1 MVFGLEAEVGRP
13 ALDVIV
19 EPRQFRGP
27 PSDAGPD
34 HADVVERG
42 EDAEPADGRLERLD
56 GGVVD
61 RSLDGPFDLRHGVV
75 VDRAEELERD
85 VGPLWIGQAEPR
97 RVPEPP
103 LGGGD
108 LAGEVGW
115 QVDRDE
121 QTHVTTCAPE
131 EQNRD
136 VTLTPHDRQRRAM
149 TDDGDPPN
157 RHRFSEGQG
166 VDADY
171 DEFTLDPPELKVDPT
186 KVDPVDSRVL
196 ADILDRRNIDRD
208 DVDAGDLLEV
218 GLSYMGI
225 NRYEEATETFARAAR
240 FAEEDSL
247 DAQEAW
253 VNKGVAHAELEE
265 YDEAIGAYQE
275 ALRIDDDSEH
285 AASAET
291 NLAYAL
297 WEFGHTEEALDHAE
311 RAVEID
317 PRFPQAWYNRGFF
330 LSERGLFEDA
340 VTAFDNAIRLG
351 MRSAEVLEEKAL
363 ALEELGEE
371 EEAERAQE
379 RADELREKRE
389 ERLVEDR

>member
-1 MVFGLEAEVGRP
+1 
-13 ALDVIV
+13 
-19 EPRQFRGP
+19 
-27 PSDAGPD
+27 
-34 HADVVERG
+34 
-42 EDAEPADGRLERLD
+42 
-56 GGVVD
+56 
-61 RSLDGPFDLRHGVV
+61 
-75 VDRAEELERD
+75 
-85 VGPLWIGQAEPR
+85 
-97 RVPEPP
+97 
-103 LGGGD
+103 
-108 LAGEVGW
+108 
-115 QVDRDE
+115 
-121 QTHVTTCAPE
+121 
-131 EQNRD
+131 
-136 VTLTPHDRQRRAM
+136 M
-149 TDDGDPPN
+149 TDDGDPPKK
-157 RHRFSEGQG
+157 HRFSEGQG

-196 ADILDRRNIDRD
+196 SDILDRRNIDRD
-208 DVDAGDLLEV
+208 DVDVQDLIEV

-225 NRYEEATETFARAAR
+225 NRFEEATETFERAAR

-297 WEFGHTEEALDHAE
+297 WEFGHTEEALEHAE

-340 VTAFDNAIRLG
+340 VNAFDNAIRLG

-363 ALEELGEE
+363 ALEELGES
-371 EEAERAQE
+371 EEAERVQE

-389 ERLVEDR
+389 ERLVEEQK

>member
-1 MVFGLEAEVGRP
+1 
-13 ALDVIV
+13 
-19 EPRQFRGP
+19 
-27 PSDAGPD
+27 
-34 HADVVERG
+34 
-42 EDAEPADGRLERLD
+42 
-56 GGVVD
+56 
-61 RSLDGPFDLRHGVV
+61 
-75 VDRAEELERD
+75 
-85 VGPLWIGQAEPR
+85 
-97 RVPEPP
+97 
-103 LGGGD
+103 
-108 LAGEVGW
+108 
-115 QVDRDE
+115 
-121 QTHVTTCAPE
+121 
-131 EQNRD
+131 
-136 VTLTPHDRQRRAM
+136 M
-149 TDDGDPPN
+149 TDDGDPPKK
-157 RHRFSEGQG
+157 HRFSEGQG

-196 ADILDRRNIDRD
+196 SDILDRRNIERD
-208 DVDAGDLLEV
+208 DVDVQELVEV

-225 NRYEEATETFARAAR
+225 NRFEEATETFERAAR

-265 YDEAIGAYQE
+265 YDEAIGAYRE

-297 WEFGHTEEALDHAE
+297 WEYGQTEQALEHAE

-340 VTAFDNAIRLG
+340 VDAFDNAIRLG

-363 ALEELGEE
+363 ALEELGESQ
-371 EEAERAQE
+371 EAERVQE

-389 ERLVEDR
+389 ERLVEDRR